1 VIEDAQ
7 PAGRP
12 PSWPV
17 RLLHW
22 PLDVLRTLL
31 RVIPQAVDGFF
42 TDRCTQHA
50 AGIAYRVLFS
60 LVPLSI
66 VLVAIFGLVLRD
78 DSLRDDVI
86 TEIVDRLP
94 LSDAGS
100 ADVTREIERLATPAT
115 GLGLVS
121 LLVFAWAATGMMAS
135 LRAGLEVAMHVPR
148 GRPAVRGK
156 LVDLILIIGA
166 AALVMAVVIVN
177 LATQLVSDW
186 LRSLIERLDLDGGL
200 VDFATRNGAPLL
212 LTVVVVLLLYR
223 FVPARRLRFRD
234 ALAGSIL
241 TGVLFLVISLASG
254 YIYGRS
260 RSLGNIYGSLTL
272 VLVFLYSVYL
282 YASALLLGAEVA
294 AAWSRPTVATS
305 EPLKQQI
312 RRAVLGLFVRQ
323 DPPAPPPTRR
333 PRVPTDPR

>member
-1 VIEDAQ
+1 MEDAQ
-7 PAGRP
+7 AARQSP
-12 PSWPV
+12 PWPV
-17 RLLHW
+17 RLMRW
-22 PLDVLRTLL
+22 PIKLLRTLA
-31 RVIPQAVDGFF
+31 RVVPQAVDGFF

-86 TEIVDRLP
+86 TEIVGRLP

-177 LATQLVSDW
+177 LATQIVSDW
-186 LRSLIERLDLDGGL
+186 LRSLIERLDLDGG
-200 VDFATRNGAPLL
+200 
-212 LTVVVVLLLYR
+212 
-223 FVPARRLRFRD
+223 
-234 ALAGSIL
+234 
-241 TGVLFLVISLASG
+241 
-254 YIYGRS
+254 
-260 RSLGNIYGSLTL
+260 
-272 VLVFLYSVYL
+272 
-282 YASALLLGAEVA
+282 
-294 AAWSRPTVATS
+294 
-305 EPLKQQI
+305 
-312 RRAVLGLFVRQ
+312 
-323 DPPAPPPTRR
+323 
-333 PRVPTDPR
+333 